1 MGSPCCL
8 LQSPC
13 HHSFFAS
20 SSFPLSYPH
29 PSSLSPSPSSFFLA
43 PRNAQNRRKLRPA
56 LALVRAETQN
66 DRDFCNRR
74 MIIFTGISVLPLFQ
88 LRARAIEVSLADSIS
103 ETLELKAKDQEEEA
117 ERRTVEGNEFQNPL
131 ISLLNGI
138 GFYGSGVLGA
148 LYALA
153 KNENAKSIAAL
164 ESMRGKLE
172 EKEATIVSMGKMFE
186 SELLKEKEEQNKQQ
200 RRASEEHQ
208 ILLNRLNSTNVTI
221 KDLEQELLKEKEFVE
236 DLKSTKRRL
245 EGDLMIALEEKN
257 KFEAELKNKL
267 GSINILHEKMNF
279 LSVEIKDK
287 DDNLQKISTQLAEK
301 EAEVSKLI
309 SMHQQSHTELLD
321 LTSENKNLKDEI
333 LKKESELYLKNS
345 EVDSQEVKLNSLI
358 AERNELI
365 EKHSA
370 MINEYNDLK
379 HTSENK
385 AASNAKLLEEQ
396 KQKMQH
402 LQKHLDIASDEME
415 KNKVLITDLT
425 LEKVEMKKILDTEL
439 ETAKELRHG
448 LDIARENL
456 ENSRNETYDLKNQLE
471 QSREL
476 CSGLEAEASMLRSD
490 IVKAT
495 ETLHI
500 NSDEAKKVADLLASE
515 LTSTKELL
523 GKAHEEVQ
531 IIIQELASVANSRD
545 SLQKELVDVYKKAE
559 SAANDLREERCVV
572 ASLNKELQI
581 LETEVLRHKEERN
594 KSLEADLEEAMKSLV
609 EMNQNAMALSKE
621 LELAM
626 TAVSRLEDE
635 KQVLLKSLAEQRKA
649 SQEARDNMEDAH
661 NLVMRL
667 GKERENFER
676 RAKKLEEELGSAKGE
691 LLRLRSQMNSSNTPV
706 NVGEQV
712 TGLDDKATI
721 SARRYVR
728 KRKSS
733 VPEQDDS

>member
-1 MGSPCCL
+1 
-8 LQSPC
+8 
-13 HHSFFAS
+13 
-20 SSFPLSYPH
+20 
-29 PSSLSPSPSSFFLA
+29 
-43 PRNAQNRRKLRPA
+43 
-56 LALVRAETQN
+56 
-66 DRDFCNRR
+66 
-74 MIIFTGISVLPLFQ
+74 
-88 LRARAIEVSLADSIS
+88 
-103 ETLELKAKDQEEEA
+103 
-117 ERRTVEGNEFQNPL
+117 
-131 ISLLNGI
+131 
-138 GFYGSGVLGA
+138 
-148 LYALA
+148 
-153 KNENAKSIAAL
+153 
-164 ESMRGKLE
+164 MRGKLE

-200 RRASEEHQ
+200 RMASEEHQ
-208 ILLNRLNSTNVTI
+208 ILLDRLNSTNVTI

-236 DLKSTKRRL
+236 DLKSTNRRL

-267 GSINILHEKMNF
+267 GSINILHEKMNI

-301 EAEVSKLI
+301 EAEASKLI

-345 EVDSQEVKLNSLI
+345 EVDSLEVKLNSLI

-385 AASNAKLLEEQ
+385 AASDAKLLEEQ

-415 KNKVLITDLT
+415 RNKVLITDLT
-425 LEKVEMKKILDTEL
+425 LEKVEMKKVLDTEL
-439 ETAKELRHG
+439 ETAKELRHM
-448 LDIARENL
+448 LHIARENL

-476 CSGLEAEASMLRSD
+476 CSGLEAEVSMLRSD
-490 IVKAT
+490 IVKAR

-531 IIIQELASVANSRD
+531 IITQELASVANSRD

-559 SAANDLREERCVV
+559 SAANDLREERGVV

-621 LELAM
+621 LELAI

-635 KQVLLKSLAEQRKA
+635 KQVLHKSLAEQRKA

-691 LLRLRSQMNSSNTPV
+691 ILRLRSQMNSSNTPV
-706 NVGEQV
+706 NGGEQV
-712 TGLDDKATI
+712 KGLDDKATI